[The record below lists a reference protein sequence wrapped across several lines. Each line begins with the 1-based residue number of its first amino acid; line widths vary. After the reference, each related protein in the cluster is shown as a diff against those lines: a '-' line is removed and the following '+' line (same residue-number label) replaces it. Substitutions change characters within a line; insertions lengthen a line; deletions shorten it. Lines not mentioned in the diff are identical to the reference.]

1 MIQEV
6 KKFEQFNI
14 MFIRPI
20 GSRTF
25 ISNPL
30 TPPRGM
36 STPTA
41 HRQQERGV
49 GLDESRELEH
59 QETSTMSQPIDKE
72 EELASLHYYKGL

>member
-1 MIQEV
+1 
-6 KKFEQFNI
+6 
-14 MFIRPI
+14 
-20 GSRTF
+20 
-25 ISNPL
+25 
-30 TPPRGM
+30 M